1 MSNPPPINSQ
11 YACTAALLTP
21 RGRGAVATIRVHGTL
36 PALTRA
42 IDGCFS
48 PVNRKSLTEQPLNRI
63 AYGLWGQTN
72 SEDLVLCRIE
82 NETVDIHC
90 HGGMAAVERIL
101 TDLDAQG
108 CEIRSWQEL
117 ACQTEPAL
125 EVELQTTL
133 TSATTFR
140 AAEILLRQSQGILR
154 TAFEM
159 LIPDETADFDA
170 ELFQTQIQNLLRWE
184 HLGLHLTAP
193 WRVVLAGRPNVGKSS
208 LINAILGYDRS
219 IVFDEAGTTRDV
231 LTATTAIEGW
241 PFQFSDTAGIREQA
255 DELEAAGIQRAEQT
269 LSQADCRVILIDTS
283 QPAHPDDQRLL
294 SQWNDSIVVAHKTD
308 LPQRWDERLP
318 EQAIPVSSK
327 TKAGIEALLETL
339 VKRLIPEV
347 PPEATAVPVTKRQ
360 IDLLHQAAAA
370 LTSQDLSAYRSLIDQ
385 LLLQE
390 SNRETLND
398 AH

>member
-1 MSNPPPINSQ
+1 MSDRLQPKSQ
-11 YACTAALLTP
+11 SSCTAALLTP

-36 PALTRA
+36 PALTHA
-42 IDGCFS
+42 IDACFS
-48 PVNRKSLTEQPLNRI
+48 PANRKSLTEQPLNRI
-63 AYGLWGQTN
+63 VYGLWGQTN
-72 SEDLVLCRIE
+72 NEDLVLCRIE
-82 NETVDIHC
+82 HETVDIHC

-101 TDLDAQG
+101 ADLQVQG
-108 CEIRSWQEL
+108 CTIQSWQEL

-125 EVELQTTL
+125 EVELQAAL
-133 TSATTFR
+133 TAATTFR

-154 TAFEM
+154 TTFEA

-170 ELFQTQIQNLLRWE
+170 EFFQSQIQNLLRWE

-219 IVFDEAGTTRDV
+219 IVYDEAGTTRDV

-255 DELEAAGIQRAEQT
+255 DDLEAAGIQRAEQT

-308 LPQRWDERLP
+308 LPQLWDERLP
-318 EQAIPVSSK
+318 EQAILVSSK

-347 PPEATAVPVTKRQ
+347 PPETTAVPVTKRQ
-360 IDLLHQAAAA
+360 IDLLHQATAA
-370 LTSQDLSAYRSLIDQ
+370 LTNQDPTAYRSLIHQ

-398 AH
+398 AP

>member
-1 MSNPPPINSQ
+1 MSDRRQPKSQ
-11 YACTAALLTP
+11 TSCTAALLTP
-21 RGRGAVATIRVHGTL
+21 RGRGAVATIRAHGAL
-36 PALTRA
+36 SALTHA
-42 IDGCFS
+42 IDACFS
-48 PVNRKSLTEQPLNRI
+48 PANRKSLTEQPLNRI
-63 AYGLWGQTN
+63 VYGLWGQTN
-72 SEDLVLCRIE
+72 SEDLVLCRTQ

-101 TDLDAQG
+101 TDLEVQG
-108 CEIRSWQEL
+108 CQILSWQEL
-117 ACQTEPAL
+117 ASHTEPAL

-133 TSATTFR
+133 TAATTFR

-154 TAFEM
+154 TAFEA
-159 LIPDETADFDA
+159 LIPDETADFNA
-170 ELFQTQIQNLLRWE
+170 KFFQTQIQNLLDWE

-193 WRVVLAGRPNVGKSS
+193 WRIVLAGRPNVGKSS

-283 QPAHPDDQRLL
+283 QPAHPDDQHLL
-294 SQWNDSIVVAHKTD
+294 SQWNDSIMVAHKID
-308 LPQRWDERLP
+308 LPQLWNERLP
-318 EQAIPVSSK
+318 EQAIPVSSI
-327 TKAGIEALLETL
+327 TKAGIDVLLETL
-339 VKRLIPEV
+339 VKQLIPKV
-347 PPEATAVPVTKRQ
+347 PSETTAVPVTKRQ
-360 IDLLHQAAAA
+360 IDLLHQAATA
-370 LTSQDLSAYRSLIDQ
+370 LTKQDPVTYRNLIHQ

-390 SNRETLND
+390 SN
-398 AH
+398 